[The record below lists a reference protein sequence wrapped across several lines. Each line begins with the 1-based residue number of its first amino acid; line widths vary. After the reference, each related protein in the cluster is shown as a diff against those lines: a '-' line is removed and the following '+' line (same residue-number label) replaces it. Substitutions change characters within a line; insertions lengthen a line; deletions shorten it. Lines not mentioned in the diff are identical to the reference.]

1 MSFLACSL
9 KTGTPESII
18 VLVFHQKSVRLFPL
32 KEVKALARSLND
44 KIPNIQITFFRHY
57 DILAKTRCRMTMAI
71 AFSRQND
78 DASRERTLLWEN
90 LVLVVVLE
98 SFLICKHRQ
107 KLHTML
113 KPFSDISLTL
123 FKA

>member
-1 MSFLACSL
+1 
-9 KTGTPESII
+9 
-18 VLVFHQKSVRLFPL
+18 
-32 KEVKALARSLND
+32 
-44 KIPNIQITFFRHY
+44 
-57 DILAKTRCRMTMAI
+57 MTMAI

-98 SFLICKHRQ
+98 SFLICKHGR
-107 KLHTML
+107 KLHAML

-123 FKA
+123 FKAWGLNLTRSAKGKKKSSTRYKIITDNRNMNKTYETCTTTTLFIQDSK